1 VVAVVQTGA
10 MQTMT
15 PGRWV
20 ALAVGTL
27 ALLLAGA
34 VLAQSYTARGVSCGS
49 VITPDRPMDPT
60 DGLSG
65 GLGADPEFFG
75 SLFGDLGEQ
84 YEAAIDRCDDQR
96 ITRLIWVAV
105 SGLFGVA
112 AYVVAV
118 NPPRAGSTN
127 RDRSGQVLP
136 DAPDAGPVLVS
147 SVAGS
152 EPAGRRP
159 FSAPHPA
166 PPFTP
171 TSTSQAPPSAPPY
184 VSPPRSPFDDP
195 PGRFGPPPG
204 SNPASDDHWRDEP
217 RASS

>member
-1 VVAVVQTGA
+1 

-20 ALAVGTL
+20 AIAVGTL
-27 ALLLAGA
+27 ALLFAGA

-60 DGLSG
+60 NALSG

-75 SLFGDLGEQ
+75 SLFGDLGDQ
-84 YEAAIDRCDDQR
+84 YEAAVDECDDQR

-105 SGLFGVA
+105 SGLLGAA

-118 NPPRAGSTN
+118 NPTRTSSSN
-127 RDRSGQVLP
+127 RDRSGQALP
-136 DAPDAGPVLVS
+136 GAPDAEPVLVT

-152 EPAGRRP
+152 EPAGRP
-159 FSAPHPA
+159 HFSTPHPA

-171 TSTSQAPPSAPPY
+171 PPTPQAPPSAPPY
-184 VSPPRSPFDDP
+184 VPAPAPAFDDP
-195 PGRFGPPPG
+195 PGQLGPPRG
-204 SNPASDDHWRDEP
+204 SNPASGDHWRDEP
-217 RASS
+217 RSDC